1 MLFTRKKF
9 MFSDFTW
16 QKIFATRFFA
26 LPEKDRRNLF
36 YGGDGANIC
45 IFMYTSLR
53 KCLFQRG
60 GRILPGGMERG
71 GRLDNF
77 INSKLK

>member
-36 YGGDGANIC
+36 YGGDVCFKEVVG
-45 IFMYTSLR
+45 FYLVGW
-53 KCLFQRG
+53 RG
-60 GRILPGGMERG
+60 GGG
-71 GRLDNF
+71 
-77 INSKLK
+77 